1 MDLAKTSLDRSRR
14 LNIASALIDLILDD
28 MPETTT
34 APRTFVLASRASQ
47 LAQIQTNM
55 VLDSL
60 KALYPDTTSESNP
73 KFTTSFMTTTGDKNQ
88 SQALYLLGGKALWT
102 KELEVALLERE
113 VDMLV
118 HSLKDV
124 PTVLPEGC
132 MIGGILERE
141 DPVDSLV
148 VKRGYEEKWKSL
160 DDLPEGSVVGTSSVR
175 RVAQLKRKY
184 PGLKFQDVRGNL
196 NTRMAKLD
204 APDGPYAAI
213 ILAKAGMVRQGM
225 GDRLTCDL
233 APPTLF
239 HAVSQGAL
247 GVEIRNDDKEAL
259 ELCRRITHQDTAWTC
274 SAERACLRVLEGGCS
289 VPVGVSS
296 SLKHDK
302 ELVLEISGCVTS
314 LDGSTHVE
322 HTLKEPVTSVE
333 EAEDVGGRLAR
344 ILIETGAREILDS
357 INKDRERRI
366 KEAEDKNEKVDQ

>member
-1 MDLAKTSLDRSRR
+1 MA
-14 LNIASALIDLILDD
+14 
-28 MPETTT
+28 ETTT
-34 APRTFVLASRASQ
+34 APRTFVLASRGSQ
-47 LAQIQTNM
+47 LAQIQTYS
-55 VLDSL
+55 VVDTL
-60 KALYPDTTSESNP
+60 KALYPDTTSETNP
-73 KFTTSFMTTTGDKNQ
+73 KFTASFMTTAGDKNQ

-118 HSLKDV
+118 HCLKDV

-148 VKRGYEEKWKSL
+148 VKRGYEDRWKSL

-175 RVAQLKRKY
+175 RVAQLKRNY
-184 PGLKFQDVRGNL
+184 PGLKFKDIRGNL
-196 NTRMAKLD
+196 NTRLAKLD
-204 APDGPYAAI
+204 AEDGPFAAI
-213 ILAKAGMVRQGM
+213 ILAKAGMVRLGM

-233 APPTLF
+233 NPPILF
-239 HAVSQGAL
+239 PAVSQAAL
-247 GVEIRNDDKEAL
+247 AVEIRSDDKEAL
-259 ELCRRITHQDTAWTC
+259 ELCRRITDQDTAWIC
-274 SAERACLRVLEGGCS
+274 SAERACLRALEGGCS
-289 VPVGVSS
+289 VPVGAYS

-302 ELVLEISGCVTS
+302 STILEITGCVTS

-322 HTLKEPVTSVE
+322 HTLREPVSSVE

-357 INKDRERRI
+357 INVDRERRI
-366 KEAEDKNEKVDQ
+366 KEAEENNEKIE

>member
-1 MDLAKTSLDRSRR
+1 
-14 LNIASALIDLILDD
+14 